1 MPDVNFTN
9 LLMVAVIALLTPLT
23 LGLAPRLGLPAVDLE
38 IAAGIVV
45 GPQVLGWVEVDVPVS
60 IVSLLGLAFLLFL
73 AGLEIDLHRLKGQVM
88 RLALVGYA
96 ATLVLGVVTGLELDA
111 VSWVDSPGQIA
122 TPPPPRAAGSGRC
135 SSGPRPVGLDRAG
148 SCRERGSAM
157 ATAPLAVCA
166 VVRWACALVTGGP
179 GGQAGEPGQ
188 HVLAPAEVA
197 VEAGLG
203 GGEVGSV
210 GVLAGSVHREVEG
223 CLGALRPVVPQPVVS
238 PDRR

>member
-122 TPPPPRAAGSGRC
+122 TPPPPRAAGVWTLLIGTSAGR
-135 SSGPRPVGLDRAG
+135 P
-148 SCRERGSAM
+148 
-157 ATAPLAVCA
+157 
-166 VVRWACALVTGGP
+166 
-179 GGQAGEPGQ
+179 
-188 HVLAPAEVA
+188 
-197 VEAGLG
+197 
-203 GGEVGSV
+203 
-210 GVLAGSVHREVEG
+210 
-223 CLGALRPVVPQPVVS
+223 
-238 PDRR
+238 